1 MSSVLMISRHQMNL
15 EMGNNRRGTVQAE
28 DELKIAHLEN
38 VEYQREM
45 VKY

>member
-15 EMGNNRRGTVQAE
+15 EMGNRRGTVQAE
-28 DELKIAHLEN
+28 EELKIADLEN
-38 VEYQREM
+38 VEYQREI